1 MSTIPIGARIDV
13 GASLLLAGI
22 LVLLLSL
29 PLVRG
34 SIPRNG
40 LYGIRV
46 RKAFESAANWY
57 AINRC
62 GGLQMIT
69 YGAAVALAGLAYFV
83 LPLAPDRWY
92 FWALLLSPLWLLV
105 PVLWRIFAFARRLPR
120 SASAAAGRSPRRG

>member
-40 LYGIRV
+40 LDGIRV
-46 RKAFESAANWY
+46 RKAFESDANWY
-57 AINRC
+57 AINRF
-62 GGLQMIT
+62 GGLQMIA
-69 YGAAVALAGLAYFV
+69 YGAAVALAGLACFV